1 MWNPVMRKR
10 NRILSFIPMLIS
22 LGSSCLCPVGWKII
36 AVQKL
41 LPDVL
46 CMPFYLLESNFYFV
60 IVREGSQLI
69 WLLYKRPADF
79 RPQAL
84 IY

>member
-1 MWNPVMRKR
+1 MWNPVMRKH
-10 NRILSFIPMLIS
+10 NRILSFIRILIS
-22 LGSSCLCPVGWKII
+22 LGSSCLCPVDLKTI

-41 LPDVL
+41 LPNAL
-46 CMPFYLLESNFYFV
+46 CMPFYLLELNFYFV
-60 IVREGSQLI
+60 IVREGSLLI
-69 WLLYKRPADF
+69 WLLCKRPADF